1 MNIICINSRGGRLR
15 FGRAR
20 PFWLNKPPTGLGA
33 DFSVSTYTIHSMDG
47 SLYNGAQAKERNI
60 VLTVKLFKMDG
71 YATLRDR
78 LYSFFQPREFGI
90 LIVQDDTID
99 RQVTYYTESID
110 IGGSDE
116 DLARTAT
123 ISLICPDPLFY
134 ATEDSYTRMASFD
147 PLVEFDFFFNED
159 FAVEE
164 KTQDLIK
171 ALYNDSVEVGMQI
184 RYTAAGT
191 VVDPVLEDVGRG
203 VSLTIET
210 TMEPGDEI
218 MIDTGKKTV
227 IRTRNGEETNLINA
241 FTWESE
247 WLTFKAGDNLFR
259 FGAKEGTDLLS
270 AVIITRKGYWGA

>member
-1 MNIICINSRGGRLR
+1 MNITCINARGQKIE
-15 FGRAR
+15 FGWKR
-20 PFWLNKPPTGLGA
+20 PFWMSKPPSGLGA
-33 DFSVSTYTIHSMDG
+33 EYEISTYQIHGMDG
-47 SLYNGAQAKERNI
+47 ALYSGAQAKQRNI
-60 VLTVKLFKMDG
+60 VLTVSLLKKDG
-71 YATLRDR
+71 LAALRDR
-78 LYSFFQPREFGI
+78 LYSFFQRGESGT
-90 LIVQDDTID
+90 LIVSDGSIN
-99 RQVTYYTESID
+99 RQATYQAESVSVEGD
-110 IGGSDE
+110 GPV
-116 DLARTAT
+116 RTAT

-147 PLVEFDFFFNED
+147 PLIEFDFFFNED

-218 MIDTGKKTV
+218 LIDTGKKTV
-227 IRTRNGEETNLINA
+227 IRTRNGEQTNLINA